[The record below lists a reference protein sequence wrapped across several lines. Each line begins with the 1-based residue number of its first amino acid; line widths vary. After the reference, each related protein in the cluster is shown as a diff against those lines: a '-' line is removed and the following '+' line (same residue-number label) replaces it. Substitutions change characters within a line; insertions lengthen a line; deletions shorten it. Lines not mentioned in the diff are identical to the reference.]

1 MKTTTLIALL
11 AAVSAVSVGAI
22 SMNTSP
28 SFALATG
35 TISPEAGTMMGHV
48 EYVLYDA
55 DNNVKSYIQSDNMV
69 VNRGDDCVLA
79 YAFNPSNTAGTDN
92 CATNANGFRFIG
104 IGNATATVSATATT
118 LTNTASTF
126 ASSGVGGLMSMRE
139 DPTIVFGAS
148 SDGGT
153 ATIATASPFTFVS
166 GVNST
171 TVLSAGLFDSI
182 CTQAAGTCTAAYP
195 ANMFSVQSVSV
206 IVTGGDSLDVTWT
219 ITVGNSS

>member
-1 MKTTTLIALL
+1 MKTTTLIAVL

-35 TISPEAGTMMGHV
+35 AISPEAGTMMGHV

-55 DNNVKSYIQSDNMV
+55 DNNVKSYVQSDNMV

-79 YAFNPSNTAGTDN
+79 YVFNPSDSAGTDN
-92 CATNANGFRFIG
+92 CATNSNGFRFIG
-104 IGNATATVSATATT
+104 VGNATATVSATATT
-118 LTNTASTF
+118 LTDTTQTF
-126 ASSGVGGLMSMRE
+126 ASTTNDGLMAMRE
-139 DPTIVFGAS
+139 DPTIVFDAS
-148 SDGGT
+148 SNGGT

-166 GVNST
+166 GVNNT

-195 ANMFSVQSVSV
+195 ANMFSVQSINVPV
-206 IVTGGDSLDVTWT
+206 LGGDSLSVTWT
-219 ITVGNSS
+219 ITVGNAS